1 MTTREKAVAE
11 AMTWLNTPYHHQA
24 HVKGAGVDCAQLLL
38 SVYHDI
44 GMIPKIDVGNYAHD
58 WHMHNG
64 EEQFLGWIQKYGKQV
79 DTPKAGDIALF
90 KFGRCVSHGSI
101 VVEWPTIIHSYFRQ
115 GCVLAN
121 ADDVE
126 LKGRL
131 HSFWT
136 LWE

>member
-1 MTTREKAVAE
+1 MTTREAVVTE
-11 AMTWLNTPYHHQA
+11 AMTWLRTPYHHQA
-24 HVKGAGVDCAQLLL
+24 RVKGAGVDCAQLLIQ
-38 SVYHDI
+38 VYSKV
-44 GMIPKIDVGNYAHD
+44 GLVPEIDVGNYPHD

-64 EEQFLGWIQKYGKQV
+64 EERFLGWIQKYGKQV
-79 DTPKAGDIALF
+79 EQPKAGDIALF

-101 VVEWPTIIHSYFRQ
+101 VVEWPTIIHAYFRS
-115 GCVLAN
+115 GCILSSAHEV
-121 ADDVE
+121 D